1 MAQTFADYFVNDL
14 GWDRTDLPALGFY
27 NTNSNGNG
35 YGFLGF
41 EDPSQST
48 GWLGKG
54 GIIDAGL
61 GIGQLVLGGLGAWNA
76 MNQLDLARQQ
86 TRFAR
91 NAFNAQ
97 LNNSIVNYGNAIKNA
112 TNLGWA
118 LQGKYAKNAY
128 GADSQEQAANKAY
141 YNATKDL
148 TRTV

>member
-1 MAQTFADYFVNDL
+1 MAQTFADYMKSLGYTDQDL
-14 GWDRTDLPALGFY
+14 ASNGFWQ
-27 NTNSNGNG
+27 TNSNGNG

-54 GIIDAGL
+54 GIIDTGL

-118 LQGKYAKNAY
+118 LQGSYAKNAY
-128 GADSQEQAANKAY
+128 GANSQEQAANKAY
-141 YNATKDL
+141 YNATKDF